1 MGKIGIRLLRSL
13 FAQGRFT
20 ISAHG
25 IPHRL
30 KEGFSIADVVEA
42 VEVGRIIEDY
52 PDRQRCLVWGT
63 VRMEEGT
70 VLDLHV
76 VCQVSNSEWVN
87 VVTAYIPDPS
97 EWESPPL
104 HRRES

>member
-1 MGKIGIRLLRSL
+1 MGEIGIELLRDL
-13 FAQGRFT
+13 FARGRFT
-20 ISAHG
+20 ISSHG

-30 KEGFSIADVVEA
+30 KEGFSVWDIAEA
-42 VEVGRIIEDY
+42 VKAGRIIERY
-52 PDRQRCLVWGT
+52 PERQRCLVWGT
-63 VRMEEGT
+63 VRVEDGS

-76 VCQVSNSEWVN
+76 VCHISNGEWVN

-104 HRRES
+104 RRRE